1 MLVSIPVIQENKRY
15 VNCLCPFFPFH
26 NEDSDVHLCYIC
38 CSNTYFIGWSQR
50 ATSQTFWSLYNFSSL
65 FLVPNFMFKLLG
77 GRKLQASLQTVFHI
91 TLRANYLN
99 VPAKYSSPI
108 LTFVPIYTCVMV
120 RLLLKIREQELSW
133 FGKNYEWTSDKLY
146 AALYNFILIWS
157 SHIKWTSG
165 HNLCTLYLLCLY
177 SHFAFFRL

>member
-99 VPAKYSSPI
+99 VSAKYSSPI
-108 LTFVPIYTCVMV
+108 LTFVPIYTCAMV
-120 RLLLKIREQELSW
+120 QLLPKMREQELFW
-133 FGKNYEWTSDKLY
+133 FGKKCEPESFKLLVC
-146 AALYNFILIWS
+146 LYNSILTCS
-157 SHIKWTSG
+157 SHINSTFG
-165 HNLCTLYLLCLY
+165 HIFCPLYL
-177 SHFAFFRL
+177 SPHFAFFRL